1 METAMRH
8 LHYFLLA
15 ALTIGATTATAA
27 DFKVIANPGIKVTE
41 ISANDLKEVF
51 LATKTSLSDGS
62 HVEPVWEKGGATH
75 EAFLKEY
82 VGKTDAAVGT
92 YYRSLVFTG
101 KASMPKTLGTDAEV
115 VAYVE
120 KTKGAI
126 GYVSAA
132 TNTGDAK
139 VLDVK

>member
-1 METAMRH
+1 MKN
-8 LHYFLLA
+8 LHCFFLA
-15 ALTIGATTATAA
+15 ALTIGAATAAAASAA
-27 DFKVIANPGIKVTE
+27 DFKVIANPGVKVEE

-51 LATKTSLSDGS
+51 LATKTSLGDGT

-101 KASMPKTLGTDAEV
+101 KASMPKTLATDAEV
-115 VAYVE
+115 VGYVE

-126 GYVSAA
+126 GYVSATA
-132 TNTGDAK
+132 STGSTK
-139 VLDVK
+139 VLEVK

>member
-1 METAMRH
+1 MKNTQYMLIATVTALGMMSR
-8 LHYFLLA
+8 A
-15 ALTIGATTATAA
+15 QAA
-27 DFKVIANPGIKVTE
+27 DFKVIANPAIKASE
-41 ISANDLKEVF
+41 ISANDLKNVF
-51 LATKTSLSDGS
+51 LATKTSLSDGT

-92 YYRSLVFTG
+92 YFRGLVFTG
-101 KASMPKTLGTDAEV
+101 KASMPKSVATDADV

-126 GYVSAA
+126 GYVAS
-132 TNTGDAK
+132 TTSTGTAK

>member
-1 METAMRH
+1 MKH

-15 ALTIGATTATAA
+15 ALVLGAVTAAAA
-27 DFKVIANPGIKVTE
+27 DFKVIANPGIKATE
-41 ISANDLKEVF
+41 ISANDLKDIF
-51 LATKTSLSDGS
+51 LATKSSLSDGT
-62 HVEPVWEKGGATH
+62 HVEPVWQKGGATH
-75 EAFLKEY
+75 EAFLKDY

-92 YYRSLVFTG
+92 YFRSLVFTG
-101 KASMPKTLGTDAEV
+101 KASMPKSIATDADV

-126 GYVSAA
+126 GYVAAA
-132 TNTGDAK
+132 TSPGDAK

>member
-1 METAMRH
+1 MQQFNYCLFGA
-8 LHYFLLA
+8 FLCA
-15 ALTIGATTATAA
+15 ALNANAA
-27 DFKVIANPGIKVTE
+27 DFKVIANAGIKVTE
-41 ISANDLKEVF
+41 ISANDLKDIF
-51 LATKTSLSDGS
+51 LATKSSLGDGT

-92 YYRSLVFTG
+92 YFRSLVFTG
-101 KASMPKTLGTDAEV
+101 KASMPKSVATDADV

-126 GYVSAA
+126 GYVAAA
-132 TNTGDAK
+132 TSPGEAK

>member
-1 METAMRH
+1 MRH
-8 LHYFLLA
+8 LNCLLLA
-15 ALTIGATTATAA
+15 ALAFGAAGATAA
-27 DFKVIANPGIKVTE
+27 DFKVIANPGVKVSE
-41 ISANDLKEVF
+41 ISANDLKDIF
-51 LATKTSLSDGS
+51 LATKTSLGDGT

-92 YYRSLVFTG
+92 YFRSLVFTG
-101 KASMPKTLGTDAEV
+101 KASMPKSVASDADV

-126 GYVSAA
+126 GYVASA
-132 TNTGDAK
+132 TSTGEAK